1 MEVSMRIEMNKDK
14 KIPAYRQIYEQVK
27 RQIQCGEL
35 VSGDVLPPER
45 KLAELL
51 GVNRTTVLNAYREL
65 KADGLI
71 ASHVGQGT
79 IVCSGYDSSE
89 KSVITIPRGNEPPW
103 QQLFSTSSAAFESH
117 ILKDLLTLA
126 NRKDIITFAT
136 GIASADSGPLE
147 IFRGIE
153 NEILEK
159 KDLRGLLH
167 APTEGF
173 RSFRVKLCQMM
184 QRRGV
189 STDPEEV
196 MVVSGSQQGI
206 DILAR
211 VLLDPGDVV
220 IVEDPSYF
228 PAITAFRAVGARVIG
243 IPLDEYGMRTDLLE
257 EALQRHRPK
266 LIYTIPT
273 HQNPTGIDM
282 SLTRRRE
289 LISLS
294 DRYRTLILEDDA
306 YGELCYEGTPP
317 PTLKSMDT
325 EGYVIYLS
333 TFSKAV
339 YSGLRIG
346 WMVAHKRV
354 IRRCVSAKQTMDLH
368 SASLSQWVLEPF
380 LGQDFV
386 AHIEKMRVEYRQK
399 RDLMVQTLE
408 HWAPPGSSWNCP
420 SGGYYVWMTLPSDID
435 INLLVK
441 KAADKGVAFV
451 PGYAFYLDQR
461 LTGELRLNFTG
472 ASIAEIPEGIR
483 RLCSAMNEAMDE
495 HKTHAATSGIE
506 FSPII

>member
-1 MEVSMRIEMNKDK
+1 MRIEIDK
-14 KIPAYRQIYEQVK
+14 GRKTPAYRQIYEQVK
-27 RQIQCGEL
+27 SQIRLGEL
-35 VSGDVLPPER
+35 VSGDILPPER

-79 IVCSGYDSSE
+79 IVCAGDAINE
-89 KSVITIPRGNEPPW
+89 TNVITIPRANEPPW

-153 NEILEK
+153 KKILEE

-173 RSFRVKLCQMM
+173 FSFRMKLCQMM

-189 STDPEEV
+189 SADPEEV

-220 IVEDPSYF
+220 VVEDPSYF
-228 PAITAFRAVGARVIG
+228 PAITAFRAAGARVIA
-243 IPLDEYGMRTDLLE
+243 IPLDSDGMRADLLE
-257 EALQRHRPK
+257 EALQRYRPK

-282 SLTRRRE
+282 SLSRRRE

-294 DRYRTLILEDDA
+294 NRYRTLILEDDA

-346 WMVAHKRV
+346 WMIAHKRL
-354 IRRCVSAKQTMDLH
+354 IQRCVSAKQTMDLH
-368 SASLSQWVLEPF
+368 SASLSQWVFEPF
-380 LGQDFV
+380 LGRDFANHV
-386 AHIEKMRVEYRQK
+386 EKMRDEYRQK
-399 RDLMVQTLE
+399 RDLMTDSLE
-408 HWAPPGSSWNCP
+408 RYAPPGCSWNRP
-420 SGGYYVWMTLPSDID
+420 SGGYYIWMTLPRDTDIG
-435 INLLVK
+435 LLVK
-441 KAADKGVAFV
+441 KASEQGVAFV
-451 PGYAFYLDQR
+451 PGYAFYLDNR
-461 LTGELRLNFTG
+461 STNELRLNFTG
-472 ASIAEIPEGIR
+472 ASMTDIPEGIR
-483 RLCSAMNEAMDE
+483 RLCFAIEETIKDSENIRV
-495 HKTHAATSGIE
+495 SSRIE